1 VRGETGDSQM
11 AHRDS
16 RMGKGRDK
24 RWVPQ
29 AGREEKDLTTES
41 AEKNRVNGEGNGDR
55 FDGDC
60 IERG

>member
-1 VRGETGDSQM
+1 
-11 AHRDS
+11 
-16 RMGKGRDK
+16 MGKGRDK